1 MEILDMEFITR
12 IIPTLVIYGIIIART
27 RGRCSR
33 YEYLV
38 KGLAAFG
45 IIIISLILS
54 VLGIPVISFVMIF
67 VMLIAI
73 YNYVKYTIQRLYD
86 LGMSGYYLL
95 LTLIPI
101 VGIVMTILLFIKKSE
116 IEPNEYDEAIKYET
130 IIKGKH
136 SLNIYKDRIIFD
148 DIEFNIEYYLK
159 KYKIKISKYVEK
171 NIFSDYLLENF
182 SSQKENI
189 YDLVEITGND
199 LLELTKKLELIV
211 LYESQYIEIKGYK
224 LFIRYYDFGYD
235 IIINKKKYKLS
246 KDLIDTFD
254 FPGAYFEDE
263 KYIYYKKVTKEDIIE
278 WIKNVA

>member
-1 MEILDMEFITR
+1 MEFIAR
-12 IIPTLVIYGIIIART
+12 IIPSLLIYAIIIAWT

-38 KGLAAFG
+38 KGLVAFG

-54 VLGIPVISFVMIF
+54 VLGIPVISFVMVF
-67 VMLIAI
+67 VMLIAL

-86 LGMSGYYLL
+86 LGMSGYYIL

-101 VGIVMTILLFIKKSE
+101 VGIVMTIILFVKKSE
-116 IEPNEYDEAIKYET
+116 IEPNEYDEAIKYKKFFKE
-130 IIKGKH
+130 KH
-136 SLNIYKDRIIFD
+136 FLDIYKDRIIFD
-148 DIEFNIEYYLK
+148 DIEFNLEYYLK
-159 KYKIKISKYVEK
+159 KYTVKISKYVEK
-171 NIFSDYLLENF
+171 NIFSDYLLANF

-199 LLELTKKLELIV
+199 LLEVAKKLELII
-211 LYESQYIEIKGYK
+211 LYESQYIKIKGYK

-235 IIINKKKYKLS
+235 IIINKAEHKLS
-246 KDLIDTFD
+246 KEIIDTFD

-263 KYIYYKKVTKEDIIE
+263 KYIYYKKVTREEIIE
-278 WIKNVA
+278 CIKNVA